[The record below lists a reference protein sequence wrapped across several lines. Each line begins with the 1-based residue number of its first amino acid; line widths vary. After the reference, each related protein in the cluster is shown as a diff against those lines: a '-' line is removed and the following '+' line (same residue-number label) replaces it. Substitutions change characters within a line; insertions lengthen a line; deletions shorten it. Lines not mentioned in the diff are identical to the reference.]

1 MLEDTKI
8 QPLTE
13 DDLPAMVEL
22 QRMAYVP
29 ELHEPQSLFAAM
41 LSFSRSICLGIRRDG
56 ALAGYVLGYAA
67 SPDRTDF
74 TDGPREA
81 FDPHLLYLH
90 DLCIAIDA
98 QGSGLGQALYDAFER
113 RAREGGYTRIIA
125 NAIEGRLEFW
135 ENQGFTAGA
144 QTAYHGVTATRIEKP
159 LTQEST
165 DS

>member
-8 QPLTE
+8 HPLTE
-13 DDLPAMVEL
+13 DDLPALLEL
-22 QRMAYVP
+22 QRMAYVT

-41 LSFSRSICLGIRRDG
+41 LGFPRSVCLGISRGG

-67 SPDRTDF
+67 DPAREDF
-74 TDGPREA
+74 TDGPREE

-98 QGSGLGQALYDAFER
+98 QGAGLGQALYNAFER
-113 RAREGGYTRIIA
+113 RARAAGYTRILA
-125 NAIEGRLEFW
+125 NAIEGRLAFW

-159 LTQEST
+159 LSEESQNL
-165 DS
+165 